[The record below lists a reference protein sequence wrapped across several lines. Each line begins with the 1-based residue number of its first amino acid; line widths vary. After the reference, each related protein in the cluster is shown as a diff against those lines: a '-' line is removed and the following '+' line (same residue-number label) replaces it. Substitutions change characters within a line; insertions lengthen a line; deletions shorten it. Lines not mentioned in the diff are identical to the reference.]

1 MPREPQTPLQEE
13 RRLVQRILDGDEAAY
28 VVFFRD
34 FGSMV
39 KAVFWRSCDPE
50 ELFQHFC
57 VRLWENNWAR
67 LRQWDGRGSLRG
79 FIRQVAHHQA
89 LDAYRLRMRL
99 REDELVHDED
109 GQAELEEVS
118 VWAQERSATLSTPEA
133 AYQIQR
139 LRARIHA
146 ALESLR
152 DPDKDILLIAYFEQL
167 EGPDAAARLN
177 ITHAAFR
184 KRLERAKE
192 RLLQVV
198 HDDFPDLHDL
208 LNELF
213 D

>member
-13 RRLVQRILDGDEAAY
+13 QRLVQCILNGDEAALVY
-28 VVFFRD
+28 FIRD
-34 FGSMV
+34 FGPV
-39 KAVFWRSCDPE
+39 IKAVFWRFDHPE

-57 VRLWENNWAR
+57 VRLWENDWAR
-67 LRQWDGRGSLRG
+67 LRQWDGRASLRG
-79 FIRQVAHHQA
+79 YIRQVARHQA
-89 LDAYRLRMRL
+89 LDAYRLRTRL
-99 REDELVHDED
+99 REDELVLDAD
-109 GQAELEEVS
+109 GQPDLEEIS
-118 VWAQERSATLSTPEA
+118 AWARERAGTLSTPEA
-133 AYQIQR
+133 GYQIQR
-139 LRARIHA
+139 LRARLHA

-152 DPDKDILLIAYFEQL
+152 DPDKDILLMAYFEQL

-192 RLLQVV
+192 RLLLVV
-198 HDDFPDLHDL
+198 QEDFPDLHDL